1 MGREEVTAPRWAIRR
16 LKPGWRRFWFI
27 VALPPYHNGRGYYV
41 SIGLGLFAIYRG
53 Y

>member
-1 MGREEVTAPRWAIRR
+1 MVTTHTNKPKWGIKL
-16 LKPGWRRFWFI
+16 LKPHYRNFWFLLT
-27 VALPPYHNGRGYYV
+27 LPPYHNGRGWYV

>member
-1 MGREEVTAPRWAIRR
+1 MDNNPRWAVRI
-16 LKPGWRRFWFI
+16 LKPHYRKFWWI
-27 VALPPYHNGRGYYV
+27 ICLPPYHNGRGRYV